1 MRTVASDRPL
11 PGSGGGSC
19 PQPGSGG
26 GSRPLPG
33 CGGGGGR
40 HGGNGGWAGS
50 DGGEAADLA
59 TAMTTTTRT
68 TTWRTAAATLGLG
81 FFFGFFFRFFIFTCG
96 QHNHRVWVRH
106 PHAKIA
112 IFAGTSLQTGGR
124 SARENHFRPH
134 GKFVIGL
141 VLTPPCRRSPMQIN
155 TSADESNA
163 DWYWYR
169 FEGKT

>member
-1 MRTVASDRPL
+1 MGGLGRW
-11 PGSGGGSC
+11 GGGGS
-19 PQPGSGG
+19 GNSDDDNDEDDHEEGG
-26 GSRPLPG
+26 GSNFRV
-33 CGGGGGR
+33 R
-40 HGGNGGWAGS
+40 V
-50 DGGEAADLA
+50 
-59 TAMTTTTRT
+59 
-68 TTWRTAAATLGLG
+68 
-81 FFFGFFFRFFIFTCG
+81 FFWIFFRFFIFTCG
-96 QHNHRVWVRH
+96 QHNHRVRVRH